1 MTNVSKLSLLTI
13 YRRKKKAS
21 EALAKTEEYK
31 ELKRYEKEW
40 NKRLTIT
47 EAKDDLKKSY
57 IASGDTDS
65 WNTTVEIEGKIW
77 KAKLAHK
84 PAHVSATISQ

>member
-1 MTNVSKLSLLTI
+1 MKDLRKLSLLTI
-13 YRRKKKAS
+13 YRRKKKAL
-21 EALAKTEEYK
+21 EALSQTKEHK

-40 NKRLTIT
+40 NERLTIA

-57 IASGDTDS
+57 IDSGDTDS

-84 PAHVSATISQ
+84 QAHVSATISQ

>member
-1 MTNVSKLSLLTI
+1 MKDLSKLSLLTI
-13 YRRKKKAS
+13 YRRKKKAQ
-21 EALAKTEEYK
+21 EALSQTEEHK
-31 ELKRYEKEW
+31 ELRRYEKEW
-40 NKRLTIT
+40 SERLTIA

-65 WNTTVEIEGKIW
+65 WNTIVEIEGKIW

-84 PAHVSATISQ
+84 QAHVSATISQ

>member
-1 MTNVSKLSLLTI
+1 MKDLRKLSLLTI
-13 YRRKKKAS
+13 YRRKKKAL
-21 EALAKTEEYK
+21 EALSQTKEHK

-40 NKRLTIT
+40 NERLTIA

-84 PAHVSATISQ
+84 QAHVSAAISQ

>member
-1 MTNVSKLSLLTI
+1 MKDLSKLSLLTI
-13 YRRKKKAS
+13 YRRKKKAL
-21 EALAKTEEYK
+21 EALSQTEEHK

-40 NKRLTIT
+40 NERLTIA
-47 EAKDDLKKSY
+47 EAKDNLKKSY
-57 IASGDTDS
+57 IASGDTHS

-84 PAHVSATISQ
+84 QARLSATISQ